1 MMTDEQDQ
9 SRPWLIP
16 FRKEAR
22 ALLDEFRA
30 AVRDWET
37 GAEGLLLSFIGK
49 LPGLAVRLS
58 LVLAYLDWAAGD
70 GAEPHEIG
78 LDHFGRAAHLV
89 EAYALPMA
97 RRAYADASLTKAERA
112 ACRLVAVIR
121 EHGWRSFTSREVLR
135 LDLAGLARSADLDPA
150 LAALVEGDALRAI
163 QEPSMRQ
170 GGRPSRLFA
179 VNPALLAETP

>member
-1 MMTDEQDQ
+1 
-9 SRPWLIP
+9 
-16 FRKEAR
+16 
-22 ALLDEFRA
+22 
-30 AVRDWET
+30 
-37 GAEGLLLSFIGK
+37 
-49 LPGLAVRLS
+49 
-58 LVLAYLDWAAGD
+58 
-70 GAEPHEIG
+70 
-78 LDHFGRAAHLV
+78 
-89 EAYALPMA
+89 MA

-112 ACRLVAVIR
+112 ARRLVAVIR

-163 QEPSMRQ
+163 QEPSKPQ